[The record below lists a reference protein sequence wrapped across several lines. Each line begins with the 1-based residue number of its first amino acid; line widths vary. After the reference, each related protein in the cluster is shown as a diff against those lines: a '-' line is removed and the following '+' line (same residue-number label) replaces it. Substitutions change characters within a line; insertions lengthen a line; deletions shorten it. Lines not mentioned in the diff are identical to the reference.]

1 MMIGTPFGIGLA
13 LGSAITGIVLLS
25 AGISGV
31 LIRHCLWWERV
42 LFFIA
47 GALLFI
53 PGVMSDLAGL
63 VLGALIVV
71 SQIVFQRPIPV
82 VHWAKMATSGR
93 IEDD

>member
-1 MMIGTPFGIGLA
+1 MTRLA
-13 LGSAITGIVLLS
+13 GRH
-25 AGISGV
+25 GV
-31 LIRHCLWWERV
+31 RCVSLDAPHRRV

-53 PGVMSDLAGL
+53 PDVMSDLAGL

-71 SQIVFQRPIPV
+71 SQIVFQRPMPV
-82 VHWAKMATSGR
+82 ADWAEMATSGR